1 MRLVAWL
8 FLVCTLLAVGCS
20 SEASEVGL
28 QLEEQEDSGQTG
40 TVTLRS
46 DGDDQTLVIV
56 NVTPARPSDEPQPVH
71 VHFGTCGPNL
81 GAVDKPLS
89 DITDGRSETTVP
101 LGMSAMQDG
110 DHAINVHKSYPEIT
124 VYTAC
129 ASIPQD

>member
-1 MRLVAWL
+1 MRLLAWL
-8 FLVCTLLAVGCS
+8 FLVFTLLAVGCS
-20 SEASEVGL
+20 SEASEVVL
-28 QLEEQEDSGQTG
+28 QLEEQENSGQTG

-46 DGDDQTLVIV
+46 DGNDQTLVIV
-56 NVTPARPSDEPQPVH
+56 NVKPGRPSDEPQPVH

-89 DITDGRSETTVP
+89 DITKGTSETTVP

-110 DHAINVHKSYPEIT
+110 DHAVNVHTSYSEIT

-129 ASIPQD
+129 ASIPED